1 MHAFLWNI
9 QNYWISKNVLDHK
22 KIKVAFYNTG
32 QVCYRLNEKKIV
44 LGSGWRTKLC
54 VQQLTVHELIC
65 SSSLVQ
71 GHRGPFQMVVGQN
84 TLSTTVY
91 KVARATIP
99 PIYKLSFLTDLTNM
113 IMLSDILLRECR
125 NI

>member
-1 MHAFLWNI
+1 MAHSEL
-9 QNYWISKNVLDHK
+9 LDFQKMYLTTK
-22 KIKVAFYNTG
+22 KFKVAFNSTG

-44 LGSGWRTKLC
+44 LGSGWRTKL
-54 VQQLTVHELIC
+54 TAHELIC

-71 GHRGPFQMVVGQN
+71 GHRGPLQMVVGYN

-99 PIYKLSFLTDLTNM
+99 LTYKLFFLTDLTNM
-113 IMLSDILLRECR
+113 IMFSDILLREYR